1 MLDTSLANRYARA
14 LYGVAKKQGVVA
26 SVIEEVESFITVLG
40 ADMQLKKFFLHP
52 AISPSEKKEALKDLV
67 GSRISALSLTF
78 LSILFDTKRINY
90 LACIY
95 DKVVGLYDLEQNRTK
110 AKLYSIFPID
120 PAFKQKISE
129 RIAQYLQKDV
139 DLEFITDPGILGG
152 IKLTIQDKVIDA
164 TLLYKLK
171 KMEEKIAQG

>member
-1 MLDTSLANRYARA
+1 MN
-14 LYGVAKKQGVVA
+14 
-26 SVIEEVESFITVLG
+26 
-40 ADMQLKKFFLHP
+40 
-52 AISPSEKKEALKDLV
+52 
-67 GSRISALSLTF
+67 
-78 LSILFDTKRINY
+78 TKRINY

-95 DKVVGLYDLEQNRTK
+95 DKVVGLDDLERNLNK

-129 RIAQYLQKDV
+129 RVAQYLQKDV